1 MEFAVDSGWPILAGG
16 AVLVRHAG
24 KRKGHVRRGVRVSTR
39 AASPLQPSPLDLVA
53 DSVRILGI
61 DPGSQIT
68 GFGIVDIVGNRT
80 TAVEWGSI
88 RTGGEHSARLRNIFL
103 AVGQVV
109 REYRPTEIA
118 IERVFLSRHA
128 DSALKLG
135 QARAAAICATFD
147 VNVPIYEY
155 SARHIKKAVVGS
167 GAAEKDQ
174 VQRMVQMIL
183 GVRDAIA
190 ADAAD
195 ALAAAICH
203 ANERTVRSALQAVGR
218 A

>member
-1 MEFAVDSGWPILAGG
+1 
-16 AVLVRHAG
+16 
-24 KRKGHVRRGVRVSTR
+24 VSTR
-39 AASPLQPSPLDLVA
+39 AATPLRTAPLEPVIDP
-53 DSVRILGI
+53 VRILGI

-68 GFGIVDIVGNRT
+68 GFGVVDIVGNRT
-80 TAVEWGSI
+80 AAVEWGCI
-88 RTGGEHSARLRNIFL
+88 RTGGDHSDRLRNIFGAL
-103 AVGQVV
+103 GQVV

-118 IERVFLSRHA
+118 IERVFLSRNA

-135 QARAAAICATFD
+135 QARAAAICATFEA
-147 VNVPIYEY
+147 NVPIYEY

-183 GVRDAIA
+183 GLREALA

-203 ANERTVRSALQAVGR
+203 ANARTLRGALQAVGR

>member
-1 MEFAVDSGWPILAGG
+1 
-16 AVLVRHAG
+16 
-24 KRKGHVRRGVRVSTR
+24 VSTR
-39 AASPLQPSPLDLVA
+39 AATPLQRAPITSVVG
-53 DSVRILGI
+53 SVRVLGI

-68 GFGIVDIVGNRT
+68 GFGVVDIAGNRT

-88 RTGGEHSARLRNIFL
+88 RTGGEHSERLRSIFTAL
-103 AVGQVV
+103 GQIV
-109 REYRPTEIA
+109 REYCPAEIA
-118 IERVFLSRHA
+118 IERVFLSRNA

-135 QARAAAICATFD
+135 QARAAAICATFEA
-147 VNVPIYEY
+147 NVPIYEY

-167 GAAEKDQ
+167 GSAEKDQ

-183 GVRDAIA
+183 GLREPIA

-203 ANERTVRSALQAVGR
+203 ANQRSMHSALQAVEQE
-218 A
+218 